1 MENLTAQQIQ
11 AFLAEGGRDVHVAT
25 VNAAGQPHLV
35 PVWYELDA
43 GEIVFMTGVS
53 TVKGRNLRANPRI
66 AVCVSKPDDP
76 ITFVSIQGRAE
87 EVTDIAEKRRLVAL
101 VMGKYGDS
109 NPPEGD
115 LADTMVVR
123 VKPAKTVAIRY

>member
-1 MENLTAQQIQ
+1 MENLTAEQIQ
-11 AFLAEGGRDVHVAT
+11 AFLAEGGRDVLVAT
-25 VNAAGQPHLV
+25 VNGSGQPHLV
-35 PVWYELDA
+35 PVWYEMDA

-53 TVKGRNLRANPRI
+53 TVKGRNLRADPRI

-76 ITFVSIQGRAE
+76 ITFVSMQGVAE
-87 EVTDIAEKRRLVAL
+87 EVTEVEEKRRLVAL
-101 VMGKYGDS
+101 VMGKYGDP

-115 LADTMVVR
+115 LTDTMVVR